1 MYLIRGLQNI
11 KLFKNRFPESEI
23 IATIGNFDGLHL
35 GHQKIISNMK
45 EIALEKNLKTLV
57 IFTEPHAKEFFAEK
71 SELIEEPKRISPWR
85 DKFERL
91 KTQDVDFAFYL
102 KFNAKLQS
110 MTPEDFIE
118 IVLNNLNIKQ
128 LTIGDDFKFGYQRKG
143 DYEMLCDWGKTNQI
157 VVEKTPTFSKDNRR
171 CSSSWIREALSN
183 DDFKLAEDLLGRRYT
198 YSGKVVS
205 GNSLGRTIG
214 VPTANLWL
222 PKSNLPIKGV
232 YAVRVKFENKSYQG
246 IANMGIRPTIGGE
259 NPVLEV
265 HIFDFDKN
273 IYGKRIEV
281 EFCNKIRE
289 EKKFSGLEEL
299 KSQIL
304 KDIKLSKKLLNT

>member
-11 KLFKNRFPESEI
+11 ELFQKRFAKVQL

-35 GHQKIISNMK
+35 GHQKIISDMK
-45 EIALEKNLKTLV
+45 GIASNKGYQTLV
-57 IFTEPHAKEFFAEK
+57 IFTEPHAKEFFAKK
-71 SELIEEPKRISPWR
+71 SLSIEEPKRISPWR

-91 KTQDVDFAFYL
+91 KDQGVDFVFYL
-102 KFNAKLQS
+102 NFNKKLQS
-110 MTPEDFIE
+110 MTPEKFIKE
-118 IVLNNLNIKQ
+118 VLGNFNIKH
-128 LTIGDDFKFGYQRKG
+128 LTIGDDFKFGYKRKG
-143 DYEMLCDWGKTNQI
+143 DYEMLSAWGKDNDI
-157 VVEKTPTFSKDNRR
+157 KVENTPTFSMGERR
-171 CSSSWIREALSN
+171 YSSSWIREALSEN
-183 DDFKLAEDLLGRRYT
+183 NFDLAEELLGRRYT
-198 YSGKVVS
+198 FSGKVVS

-222 PKSNLPIKGV
+222 PKSNLPIQGV
-232 YAVRVKFENKSYQG
+232 YAVKIKINEVIHKG

-265 HIFDFDKN
+265 HIFDFNEN
-273 IYGKRIEV
+273 IYGRRIEV

-299 KSQIL
+299 KSQIS
-304 KDIKLSKKLLNT
+304 KDIELSKKLLS

>member
-1 MYLIRGLQNI
+1 
-11 KLFKNRFPESEI
+11 
-23 IATIGNFDGLHL
+23 
-35 GHQKIISNMK
+35 
-45 EIALEKNLKTLV
+45 
-57 IFTEPHAKEFFAEK
+57 
-71 SELIEEPKRISPWR
+71 
-85 DKFERL
+85 
-91 KTQDVDFAFYL
+91 
-102 KFNAKLQS
+102 
-110 MTPEDFIE
+110 
-118 IVLNNLNIKQ
+118 
-128 LTIGDDFKFGYQRKG
+128 
-143 DYEMLCDWGKTNQI
+143 MLCDWGKTNQI

-171 CSSSWIREALSN
+171 CSSSWIREALSK
-183 DDFKLAEDLLGRRYT
+183 DDFELAADLLGRRYT
-198 YSGKVVS
+198 YSGKVVN

-232 YAVRVKFENKSYQG
+232 YAVRVKFEAESYQG

-304 KDIKLSKKLLNT
+304 KDIKLSKKLLNTWSSLKTP